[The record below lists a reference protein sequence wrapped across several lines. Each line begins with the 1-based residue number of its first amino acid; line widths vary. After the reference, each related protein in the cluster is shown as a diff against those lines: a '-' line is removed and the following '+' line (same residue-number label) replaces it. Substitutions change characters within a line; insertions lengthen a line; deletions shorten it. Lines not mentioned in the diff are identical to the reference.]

1 MVDGR
6 WSKNER
12 CLSPLVVDELLRSE
26 KWDVPAPEGAS
37 AHAAAC
43 PACAA
48 RLEEARELE
57 DRFRERVLP
66 RSMPALVEAHRK
78 PSPWI
83 GGWTLAGATAAA
95 TIALALVLPGL
106 FGDDTSPVPP
116 PSPQTKGYVG
126 IKSAAGL
133 GVYVKRGEDSF
144 PLKPGGAL
152 HPGDRIRLMP
162 MSAEHR
168 YLLVI
173 YVDARGEVQVVY
185 PWGASRSGPLPET
198 GELLEDALL
207 LDETLGTI
215 QIVGLFSHEPLDAK
229 PAVDRLLEREG
240 GLASTD
246 SVSGQKA
253 EVVVLHLQKRGK

>member
-1 MVDGR
+1 MA
-6 WSKNER
+6 KQTER
-12 CLSPLVVDELLRSE
+12 CLSPFVVDELLRSE
-26 KWDVPAPEGAS
+26 QWNLPAPEGAS

-48 RLEEARELE
+48 RLEEARDQES
-57 DRFRERVLP
+57 RFRDQVVP
-66 RSMPALVEAHRK
+66 RTMPSLVEAHSGK
-78 PSPWI
+78 PSPWL
-83 GGWTLAGATAAA
+83 GAWALAGATAAA
-95 TIALALVLPGL
+95 TVALALVLPGL
-106 FGDDTSPVPP
+106 FGDDTSPPP
-116 PSPQTKGYVG
+116 PSSPQTEGYVG
-126 IKSAAGL
+126 IKSTAGL
-133 GVYVKRGEDSF
+133 GVYVKRGKDSF

-198 GELLEDALL
+198 GELLDDALL
-207 LDETLGTI
+207 LDDTLGTI
-215 QIVGLFSHEPLDAK
+215 RIVGLFSHEPLAAK
-229 PAVDRLLEREG
+229 PAVERVLAREG

-246 SVSGQKA
+246 SVSGQKVEA
-253 EVVVLHLQKRGK
+253 VVLDLQKRRE